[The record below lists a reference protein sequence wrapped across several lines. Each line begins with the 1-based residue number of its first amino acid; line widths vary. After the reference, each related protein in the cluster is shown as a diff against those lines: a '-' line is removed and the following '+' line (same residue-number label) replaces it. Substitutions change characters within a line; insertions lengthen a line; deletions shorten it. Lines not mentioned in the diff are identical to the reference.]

1 MQTNKINVSPRTY
14 KRLVVYYKKL
24 LQLKEQGTEYV
35 SSVQLAKQCEL
46 NPSVVKKDLTA
57 ILSEEG
63 KPRVGHEINKIIDDI
78 EKSLDYTT
86 DKKAIIIG
94 VGNLGKALLNYH
106 GFEEYGLQIIAGFDC
121 LDKTVS
127 LGKIADKPIYHVN
140 DLQKM
145 VKELKVKIAIL
156 TTPGEVAQEV
166 AQKLID
172 CGILAIWN
180 LTSAHVIAPKNIAIR
195 QENMAA
201 SLAILSNQLKQLL

>member
-24 LQLKEQGTEYV
+24 IQLKGQGTEYV

-46 NPSVVKKDLTA
+46 NPSVVKKDLSV

-63 KPRVGHEINKIIDDI
+63 KPRVGHEINKLIEDI

-94 VGNLGKALLNYH
+94 VGNLGKALLNYR
-106 GFEEYGLQIIAGFDC
+106 GFEDYGLQIIAGFDC
-121 LDKTVS
+121 LDATVS
-127 LGKIADKPIYHVN
+127 LGEIAGKPIYHVN

-145 VKELKVKIAIL
+145 VKKLNVKIAIL

-180 LTSAHVIAPKNIAIR
+180 FTSAHVIAPKNIAIR